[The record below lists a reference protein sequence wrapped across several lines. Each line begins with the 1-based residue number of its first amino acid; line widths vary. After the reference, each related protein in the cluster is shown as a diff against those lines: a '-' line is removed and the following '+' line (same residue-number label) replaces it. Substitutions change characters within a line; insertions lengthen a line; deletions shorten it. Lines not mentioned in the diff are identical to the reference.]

1 MKKLIFNLRAKF
13 NRFLFP
19 VPQILWEMKL
29 PVSRKFGFDR
39 GKPIDRVLIE
49 RFLSENRSLISGRTL
64 EIGDNRYTKQFGENV
79 TESHVLDVNIYNK
92 KADIISDLAD
102 MRKVSDSSFDTIILT
117 HVLGMVERQEKAI
130 SEMYRALAPGGL
142 VLVTTASFAP
152 QQSQNKG
159 FTRYTA
165 KGLVNLFSKVF
176 DERKLKGKDFGNV
189 YTGLAFWI
197 GLAVEDVPGEIFTY
211 DDPEYPCIATLI
223 AKK

>member
-19 VPQILWEMKL
+19 VPPILWEMKL

-79 TESHVLDVNIYNK
+79 TESHVLDVNTHNK
-92 KADIISDLAD
+92 KADIVSDIAD
-102 MRKVSDSSFDTIILT
+102 MREVSDDSFDTIILT
-117 HVLGMVERQEKAI
+117 HVLGMVESQEKAI
-130 SEMYRALAPGGL
+130 SEIYRVLAPGGH

-165 KGLVNLFSKVF
+165 KGLVNLFDKTF
-176 DERKLKGKDFGNV
+176 NAKELKGQDFGNV

-197 GLAVEDVPGEIFTY
+197 GLAAEDTPEKIFTY

-223 AKK
+223 ARK